1 MCLLAVW
8 NSSCW
13 EDVSL
18 ESLDGCQVGY
28 ITSDGRSWNDPYL
41 PAHLLSRDIYT
52 STPVCHTHD
61 SPNLDIF
68 QLYRP
73 STYIS
78 QCPQQQ
84 NTLVKW
90 RIASTPVPAPSIYTV
105 FTSRPSL
112 YTPDEG
118 VSRKPSAS
126 VHAPNASHTV
136 HVTTQSQYKPSQPPK
151 RQCQCHVC
159 SHPPSTQGPQSS
171 SLGILIQ
178 ASIAALN
185 AANPAH
191 PTAAACGPPCLA
203 NIAPVKHPAAAP
215 FAMSFLALSPS
226 MPHSIPLNNAPTVPK
241 FLAVLNERA
250 PMSLKP
256 MRTCCRQGREET
268 GVVVAPAVWKGVS
281 YAICCREGWGVSF
294 GLGGGGGGGRGGE
307 GGAYRGHEDAKEAA
321 EAEAGDA
328 RHGGFGV
335 ARFHGVCE
343 LRVGKVSLYGFGRQD
358 GGGHTH
364 LTFGSLGLKPPPPPP
379 PAAGPVPGKFMVIEL
394 NVAALISAA
403 ASGLGLVVVVVA
415 GGDSRGVVGW
425 SLSCAERLSRLG
437 AKSLSRNMF
446 LPPLTAKMFG
456 VTLAS
461 P

>member
-1 MCLLAVW
+1 MVVCRYSLESWPFGSFGWPRLSQGMMCLLAVW

-126 VHAPNASHTV
+126 VHAPKCFPYST
-136 HVTTQSQYKPSQPPK
+136 
-151 RQCQCHVC
+151 CH
-159 SHPPSTQGPQSS
+159 
-171 SLGILIQ
+171 
-178 ASIAALN
+178 N
-185 AANPAH
+185 
-191 PTAAACGPPCLA
+191 
-203 NIAPVKHPAAAP
+203 
-215 FAMSFLALSPS
+215 
-226 MPHSIPLNNAPTVPK
+226 
-241 FLAVLNERA
+241 
-250 PMSLKP
+250 
-256 MRTCCRQGREET
+256 
-268 GVVVAPAVWKGVS
+268 
-281 YAICCREGWGVSF
+281 
-294 GLGGGGGGGRGGE
+294 
-307 GGAYRGHEDAKEAA
+307 
-321 EAEAGDA
+321 
-328 RHGGFGV
+328 
-335 ARFHGVCE
+335 
-343 LRVGKVSLYGFGRQD
+343 
-358 GGGHTH
+358 
-364 LTFGSLGLKPPPPPP
+364 
-379 PAAGPVPGKFMVIEL
+379 PVP
-394 NVAALISAA
+394 A
-403 ASGLGLVVVVVA
+403 
-415 GGDSRGVVGW
+415 
-425 SLSCAERLSRLG
+425 
-437 AKSLSRNMF
+437 
-446 LPPLTAKMFG
+446 
-456 VTLAS
+456 
-461 P
+461 